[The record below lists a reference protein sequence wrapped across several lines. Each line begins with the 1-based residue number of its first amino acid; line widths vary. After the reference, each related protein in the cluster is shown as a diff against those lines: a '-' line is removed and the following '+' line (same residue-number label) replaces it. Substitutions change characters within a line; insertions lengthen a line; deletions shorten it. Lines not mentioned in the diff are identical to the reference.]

1 MAIDNFCEGKNMEE
15 YEVLKKAAAELNEIM
30 HAAHINASDR
40 AVYAS
45 GMLLAMHVLT
55 PDSLYATE
63 DTASHYIYRH
73 LMDFLKDQLSPEMY
87 QMTAREFQVLTSDPE
102 RDRYLDK
109 LHGSYTHYIFCFI
122 YQNIFQISDGM
133 DSIGGTFRR
142 VSEIYGTDGNGK
154 RQGADSI
161 LYQPSHGKIDPCKR
175 YRRSIGCLCRQWRN
189 AGSCL

>member
-63 DTASHYIYRH
+63 DIQA
-73 LMDFLKDQLSPEMY
+73 
-87 QMTAREFQVLTSDPE
+87 
-102 RDRYLDK
+102 
-109 LHGSYTHYIFCFI
+109 
-122 YQNIFQISDGM
+122 SDGLLKRPAFPRDVSD
-133 DSIGGTFRR
+133 DSKR
-142 VSEIYGTDGNGK
+142 VSGTD
-154 RQGADSI
+154 I
-161 LYQPSHGKIDPCKR
+161 
-175 YRRSIGCLCRQWRN
+175 
-189 AGSCL
+189 

>member
-63 DTASHYIYRH
+63 DTASHYI
-73 LMDFLKDQLSPEMY
+73 Q
-87 QMTAREFQVLTSDPE
+87 A
-102 RDRYLDK
+102 
-109 LHGSYTHYIFCFI
+109 
-122 YQNIFQISDGM
+122 SDGLLKRPAFPRDVSD
-133 DSIGGTFRR
+133 DSKR
-142 VSEIYGTDGNGK
+142 VSGTD
-154 RQGADSI
+154 I
-161 LYQPSHGKIDPCKR
+161 
-175 YRRSIGCLCRQWRN
+175 
-189 AGSCL
+189 

>member
-1 MAIDNFCEGKNMEE
+1 MVIFSYENNWLPYHGILTVHTKGEQIWRSIIFAKERIWKNTK
-15 YEVLKKAAAELNEIM
+15 YSKAAAELNEIM

-87 QMTAREFQVLTSDPE
+87 QMTAREFQVLTSDPKE
-102 RDRYLDK
+102 TDTLTSYIRATHSISFVSSTRISS
-109 LHGSYTHYIFCFI
+109 GSLTEWI
-122 YQNIFQISDGM
+122 
-133 DSIGGTFRR
+133 
-142 VSEIYGTDGNGK
+142 
-154 RQGADSI
+154 
-161 LYQPSHGKIDPCKR
+161 P
-175 YRRSIGCLCRQWRN
+175 
-189 AGSCL
+189 

>member
-73 LMDFLKDQLSPEMY
+73 LMDFKRPAFPRD
-87 QMTAREFQVLTSDPE
+87 VSD
-102 RDRYLDK
+102 
-109 LHGSYTHYIFCFI
+109 
-122 YQNIFQISDGM
+122 
-133 DSIGGTFRR
+133 DSKR
-142 VSEIYGTDGNGK
+142 VSGTD
-154 RQGADSI
+154 I
-161 LYQPSHGKIDPCKR
+161 
-175 YRRSIGCLCRQWRN
+175 
-189 AGSCL
+189 